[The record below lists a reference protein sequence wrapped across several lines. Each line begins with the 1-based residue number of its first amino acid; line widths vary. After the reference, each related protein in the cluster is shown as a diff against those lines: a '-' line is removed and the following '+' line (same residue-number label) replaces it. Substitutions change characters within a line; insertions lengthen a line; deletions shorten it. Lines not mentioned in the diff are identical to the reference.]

1 MEFYFKFEVF
11 GLIKTFILNIENL
24 NTAEDVTKIEDYF
37 MSFSGVEKIEI
48 EMSLSIVSLYYNES
62 IGSPHKLLEAFGKL
76 GYPVR

>member
-1 MEFYFKFEVF
+1 M
-11 GLIKTFILNIENL
+11 IKTFILNIENL

-62 IGSPHKLLEAFGKL
+62 IGSPHKLLEAFDKL